1 MGLPFLVAPF
11 RSAVA
16 TLSGAA
22 LGMKMSG
29 AAPTLMLLA
38 AVKLG
43 TTRSSNAPNVGA
55 NLYLDVRPCFA
66 DLDLPFRQPR
76 AML

>member
-1 MGLPFLVAPF
+1 MGLPFKVAPF
-11 RSAVA
+11 KSAVA

-43 TTRSSNAPNVGA
+43 RTRSSSAANAGS

-76 AML
+76 PTL